1 MKLVLRALVFAIT
14 ATWIS
19 IVAAE
24 PVRWTTYT
32 IPETG
37 TTVDFP
43 SSIFTDEVDR
53 PDGYGQGFRT
63 ADGRAKL
70 TIQTVVNSSDDL
82 PAAFLAKKHPPP
94 NLQYKRVVRRQMI

>member
-1 MKLVLRALVFAIT
+1 MKLVFRALVFAVT

-70 TIQTVVNSSDDL
+70 TIQTVVNSSDDS

-94 NLQYKRVVRRQMI
+94 NLQYKR

>member
-24 PVRWTTYT
+24 PVRWTTHT

-43 SSIFTDEVDR
+43 SSIFTDQVDP
-53 PDGYGQGFRT
+53 PDGPGQGFRT
-63 ADGRAKL
+63 PDGRAKL
-70 TIQTVVNSSDDL
+70 TIQAVVNSSASE
-82 PAAFLAKKHPPP
+82 PS
-94 NLQYKRVVRRQMI
+94 I